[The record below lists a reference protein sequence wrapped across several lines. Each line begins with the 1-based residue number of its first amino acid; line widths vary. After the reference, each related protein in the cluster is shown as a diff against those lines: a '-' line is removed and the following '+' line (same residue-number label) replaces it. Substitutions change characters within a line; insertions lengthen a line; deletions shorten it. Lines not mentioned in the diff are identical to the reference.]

1 MPIAVKEANIPS
13 LMFGALLLQAAVH
26 VEGRRG
32 APNVSERLK
41 NRRFIN
47 PPMKT
52 MF

>member
-1 MPIAVKEANIPS
+1 MAVKEANIP
-13 LMFGALLLQAAVH
+13 LTYVRGPLLQAEVP

-32 APNVSERLK
+32 AATVRERVK

-52 MF
+52 IF